1 MDKITNELVS
11 IIIPCR
17 NEVNHIKDCL
27 DTILKQDYPSSLLE
41 IIIIDGLSDDGTR
54 ELLNSYH
61 NQYRLT
67 LLENP
72 KKIVPTALN
81 IGILNSHGNIIIRMD
96 VHSLYATDYIRQC
109 VDLLESTNADNVGGP
124 AITISKSFIQQAIAL
139 AFKSPF
145 GVGGAK
151 SHRENYEGPVDTVF
165 YGCYHRETFE
175 KIGLFDEELV
185 RNQDDEFNLRLA
197 RAGGKIWQSPLI
209 RSWYYPRSSLKALFK
224 QYMQY
229 GYWKVR
235 VIQKHRLPASI
246 RHIIPGTFVGGL
258 LFSGL
263 LAMFLKPFRLIFILV
278 ALSYLLG
285 NLAATT
291 ITCHK
296 HSDWR
301 YIPLMPIVFFIYHF
315 SYGYGFIR
323 GVIDFLILKKSSG
336 RGFTQISRR

>member
-151 SHRENYEGPVDTVF
+151 FHRENYEGYVDTVT
-165 YGCYHRETFE
+165 YGCYRRDIFE

-185 RNQDDEFNLRLA
+185 RNQDDEFNLRLT

-235 VIQKHRLPASI
+235 VIQKHRRPASI
-246 RHIIPGTFVGGL
+246 RHIIPGTFVSSL

-263 LAMFLKPFRLIFILV
+263 LALFLKPFRLIFILI
-278 ALSYLLG
+278 ALSYLLV
-285 NLAATT
+285 NLVATT

-296 HSDWR
+296 RSDWR

>member
-165 YGCYHRETFE
+165 YGCYRRETFE

-209 RSWYYPRSSLKALFK
+209 RFWYYPRSSLKALFK

-235 VIQKHRLPASI
+235 VIQKHRRPASI
-246 RHIIPGTFVGGL
+246 RHIIPGTFVSSL

-263 LAMFLKPFRLIFILV
+263 LAMFIKPFRLIFILI
-278 ALSYLLG
+278 ALSYLLV
-285 NLAATT
+285 NLVATT

-296 HSDWR
+296 RSDWR

-323 GVIDFLILKKSSG
+323 GVIDFLILKKKF
-336 RGFTQISRR
+336 R

>member
-1 MDKITNELVS
+1 MNLVRS
-11 IIIPCR
+11 VSVIIPCR
-17 NEVNHIKDCL
+17 NEAGFIGKCL
-27 DTILKQDYPSSLLE
+27 DSILAQDFPIEKLE
-41 IIIIDGLSDDGTR
+41 IIVVDGMSSDASSSIIR
-54 ELLNSYH
+54 NY
-61 NQYRLT
+61 QRKYPQIRLV
-67 LLENP
+67 ENRN
-72 KKIVPTALN
+72 KIVPAALN
-81 IGILNSHGNIIIRMD
+81 LGIQHAAGDVIIIMGA
-96 VHSLYATDYIRQC
+96 HTEYAHDYISQC
-109 VDLLESTNADNVGGP
+109 VKTLETTGADNVGGS
-124 AITISKSFIQQAIAL
+124 ALTKAKSFIQQAIAL

-151 SHRENYEGPVDTVF
+151 SHRENYEGPVDTVT
-165 YGCYHRETFE
+165 YGCYRRETFE

-185 RNQDDEFNLRLA
+185 RNQDDEFNLRLT

-263 LAMFLKPFRLIFILV
+263 LALFLKPFRLIFILI
-278 ALSYLLG
+278 ALSYLLV

-296 HSDWR
+296 RSDWR